1 VIESYN
7 LLENVLND
15 IEKQI
20 KKDINENDLAQKY
33 SLSGGYLRRLFMLAF
48 KRPIGAYIRSRKL
61 AASIDDLLHSDL
73 NILDI
78 ALDYGFGHEQS
89 YIRAFKREYGV
100 RPGELRRTGE
110 PVAITPPLHLFDY
123 NKLDGGLFFG
133 PDIVMI
139 PQFHVVGKK
148 YKIPCR
154 DVASTAYGIKQLNEA
169 KKHIPNT
176 INPGVLICIATE
188 AEPDADYWYQMP
200 SVQVKNLHT
209 IPDGFDSFTFPSSL
223 CARFRFIGPS
233 GTHLNMVIADAM
245 FKAINDFMDDD
256 SQKYFLE
263 RKKINIDRFDLGAS
277 DGFFSYW
284 EWFAPVRIKTK
295 DDVPEYAAGIIKT
308 YKQELP
314 ALRFIGKKYSEPDFS
329 FKAILDNLDK
339 GCIDHLFEAIEKQ
352 SDKDLTTLYEGC
364 NAYTALIKDV
374 KPSSTEN
381 SGGEISEY
389 WLGMFM
395 PKETP
400 VPQGCEKIDFP
411 ASTIAVCSVYGKRND
426 IINYDNEC
434 REKILEEGLEFS
446 KGKDDGN
453 WFFLR
458 FNWRDYFKEDKFGK
472 RALEYCYYK

>member
-61 AASIDDLLHSDL
+61 AASIDDLLHSGL

-110 PVAITPPLHLFDY
+110 PVTITPPLHLFDY

-176 INPGVLICIATE
+176 VNPGVLICIATE

-263 RKKINIDRFDLGAS
+263 RKKVNIDRFDLGAS

-295 DDVPEYAAGIIKT
+295 DDVPEFTPGIIKT
-308 YKQELP
+308 HKQELP
-314 ALRFIGKKYSEPDFS
+314 ALRFIGKKYSTPDFS
-329 FKAILDNLDK
+329 FKAILDNLES
-339 GCIDHLFEAIEKQ
+339 GCIDHLFEAIENQ
-352 SDKDLTTLYEGC
+352 SDKDPAALYEGG
-364 NAYTALIKDV
+364 NAYIGLV
-374 KPSSTEN
+374 KHNGSEV
-381 SGGEISEY
+381 IEY
-389 WLGMFM
+389 WIGMFM
-395 PKETP
+395 PQNTG
-400 VPQGCEKIDFP
+400 VPQGYAMIDFP
-411 ASTIAVCSVYGKRND
+411 KSNLAVCSVYGKRND
-426 IINYDNEC
+426 IINYDSEC
-434 REKILEEGLEFS
+434 RDKLTADYPEFRKNQTDNS
-446 KGKDDGN
+446 

-458 FNWRDYFKEDKFGK
+458 FNWRDFFKEDKFGK
-472 RALEYCYYK
+472 RVLEYCYYM